1 MVANRYADG
10 RVFLCGDAAHIW
22 IPMGGFGMNA
32 GVEDAV
38 NLSWKLAAT
47 LAGWA
52 TPQILDSYAAER
64 RSIGQLVADSAAKI
78 FADLYRIPVQD
89 PLYEA
94 DGAAADQ
101 HRAEI
106 GRAITAHNV
115 AEFDSIGMQLGV
127 TYTESPIICYD
138 GASAPPFA
146 IDRYIESSR
155 PGVRAPHL
163 WRRSGKALF
172 DDFGLGYTLL
182 RIGAGAPAGFTISD
196 AFAARGV
203 PLKVLA
209 IDEPE
214 ALRKYD
220 GYPLVLIRP
229 DQHVAWRSHH
239 LPANANPL
247 IDVLTAA

>member
-1 MVANRYADG
+1 
-10 RVFLCGDAAHIW
+10 
-22 IPMGGFGMNA
+22 
-32 GVEDAV
+32 
-38 NLSWKLAAT
+38 
-47 LAGWA
+47 
-52 TPQILDSYAAER
+52 
-64 RSIGQLVADSAAKI
+64 
-78 FADLYRIPVQD
+78 
-89 PLYEA
+89 
-94 DGAAADQ
+94 
-101 HRAEI
+101 
-106 GRAITAHNV
+106 
-115 AEFDSIGMQLGV
+115 MQLGV
-127 TYTESPIICYD
+127 TYTESPIISYD

-214 ALRKYD
+214 ALTKYD